1 MRGSSVYA
9 SLSRPVGGEWML
21 QLAVI
26 VTGENSRARSVCGG
40 VANLFNFLE
49 THGRVSNSRLP
60 ACYSAGGGRLCGL
73 RARISRCTNVA
84 LEVGRIGCCF
94 LLPLP

>member
-26 VTGENSRARSVCGG
+26 VTGKNSRAGRAFVGS
-40 VANLFNFLE
+40 ANLFNFLE
-49 THGRVSNSRLP
+49 THGRVSSNSRLP
-60 ACYSAGGGRLCGL
+60 ASFRPVVDVCAAC
-73 RARISRCTNVA
+73 
-84 LEVGRIGCCF
+84 
-94 LLPLP
+94 